1 MFNLNNVILC
11 ILMISILFI
20 TKVTI
25 ASDFSGQWC
34 WDQDSSISAFC
45 LNITKTNRTYNG
57 GYGSVIMSGNIIDDN
72 DNAFHFN
79 ITNEAI
85 VQTKLKAGITGNLG
99 IIQLHIIDN
108 KQLEWRILSVPKV
121 EIYIPKKATLHRCK
135 QK

>member
-108 KQLEWRILSVPKV
+108 KQLEWRILRVPKG